1 MTDSTIRHF
10 SSAKLPPVQPK
21 GEEKASAELIF
32 YYRNTG
38 REMSCSQ
45 GDRTVYPPLQFKS
58 PPPHCSDSYL
68 CCFKGSCHLH
78 SYINKRERSCLAVLA
93 VPSAKAALV
102 CLAALALAWHLHC
115 SALACTALPVASA
128 ALRSGSA
135 PPLVP
140 GLTQQSAAVPVAVP
154 SRSAK
159 RALLRPSS

>member
-78 SYINKRERSCLAVLA
+78 SYINKRERSSLAVLA
-93 VPSAKAALV
+93 VPLRKGCTGLPGCSCSRLASALLCAG
-102 CLAALALAWHLHC
+102 LHC
-115 SALACTALPVASA
+115 FACSISSTALR
-128 ALRSGSA
+128 LRTSSSSW
-135 PPLVP
+135 LDP
-140 GLTQQSAAVPVAVP
+140 G
-154 SRSAK
+154 AK
-159 RALLRPSS
+159 RSCTCSSS